1 MIFQTIVN
9 GSLGENAYL
18 IGADGQQNCAVIDPG
33 EAGPVLSALEKSGLT
48 CVAILLTHGHFDH
61 IGGVR
66 EVKEKTG
73 AKIYVHEADAGM
85 LQSGRLSLAVL
96 VGGRVP
102 SAEPDVLLKGGETLT
117 LAGLNIRV
125 LHTPGHTKG
134 GVCYVLESERMLFS
148 GDTLFHTDA
157 GRTDFPGGSAE
168 DLYRSITERLYALEG
183 DYAVYPGHEESTTLN
198 EERAHNSFA
207 RAGEKRAW

>member
-18 IGADGQQNCAVIDPG
+18 IGANGQKNCAVVDPG
-33 EAGPVLSALEKSGLT
+33 EAKPVLAALDKAGLT
-48 CVAILLTHGHFDH
+48 CEAILLTHGHFDH

-73 AKIYVHEADAGM
+73 AKIYIHEADAGM
-85 LQSGRLSLAVL
+85 LQSARLNLAVL
-96 VGGRVP
+96 IGGRVP
-102 SAEPDVLLKGGETLT
+102 NTAADVLLSGGETLA

-134 GVCYVLESERMLFS
+134 GVCYQIESERVLLS

-157 GRTDFPGGSAE
+157 GRTDFPGGSA
-168 DLYRSITERLYALEG
+168 DALYRSIMETLYTLEG
-183 DYAVYPGHEESTTLN
+183 DYTVYPGHEESTTLN

-207 RAGEKRAW
+207 RAGERRGW

>member
-18 IGADGQQNCAVIDPG
+18 IGADGQTDCAVIDPG
-33 EAGPVLSALEKSGLT
+33 EAKPVLAALEKSGLT
-48 CVAILLTHGHFDH
+48 CEAILLTHGHFDH

-66 EVKEKTG
+66 ELKERTG
-73 AKIYVHEADAGM
+73 AKIYIHEADAGM
-85 LQSGRLSLAVL
+85 LQSARLNLAVL
-96 VGGRVP
+96 IGGCVP
-102 SAEPDVLLKGGETLT
+102 SAEADVLLQGGETLA
-117 LAGLNIRV
+117 LAGLQIRV

-134 GVCYVLESERMLFS
+134 GVCYQLERERMLFS

-157 GRTDFPGGSAE
+157 GRTDFPGGSA
-168 DLYRSITERLYALEG
+168 DALRRSILETLYTLEG
-183 DYAVYPGHEESTTLN
+183 DYTVYPGHEESTTLN

-207 RAGEKRAW
+207 RAGEKRGW

>member
-1 MIFQTIVN
+1 MLFQTIVN

-18 IGADGQQNCAVIDPG
+18 IGADGQKNCAVIDPG

-48 CVAILLTHGHFDH
+48 CEAILLTHGHFDH

-73 AKIYVHEADAGM
+73 AKIYIHEADAGM

-96 VGGRVP
+96 VGGHVP
-102 SAEPDVLLKGGETLT
+102 SAEADVLLRGGETLT
-117 LAGLNIRV
+117 IAGLNIRV

-134 GVCYVLESERMLFS
+134 GVCYAIESERALFS

-168 DLYRSITERLYALEG
+168 DLFRSITERLYTLEG

-198 EERAHNSFA
+198 EERMHNSFA
-207 RAGEKRAW
+207 RVGEKRGW

>member
-1 MIFQTIVN
+1 MIFQIIVN

-18 IGADGQQNCAVIDPG
+18 IGADGQKNCAVIDPG
-33 EAGPVLSALEKSGLT
+33 EAKPVLAALEKSGLT
-48 CVAILLTHGHFDH
+48 CEAILLTHGHFDH

-66 EVKEKTG
+66 ELKEKTG
-73 AKIYVHEADAGM
+73 AKVYIHEADAGM
-85 LQSGRLSLAVL
+85 LQSARLNLAVL

-102 SAEPDVLLKGGETLT
+102 NAEADVLLSGGETLT
-117 LAGLNIRV
+117 IAGLNIRV
-125 LHTPGHTKG
+125 LATPGHTKG
-134 GVCYVLESERMLFS
+134 GVCYQIESERMLFT

-168 DLYRSITERLYALEG
+168 DLFRSITERLYMLEG

-198 EERAHNSFA
+198 EERMHNSFA
-207 RAGEKRAW
+207 RAGEKRGW